1 MKDIH
6 ENITKEDLE
15 QRKSRR
21 REIEL
26 LRGRLKLLA
35 GRDRIIMT
43 MYMENGNSVR
53 QISRLLKV
61 SESKVARRIRQLTR
75 RLVDSEYIECLR
87 SRDKLYKHQL
97 RIAKDYFLTGLSV
110 EKIAEKRSC
119 SNYHVRK
126 TLDDIQSLVGD
137 LQNLDLVIPMGKE
150 SESE

>member
-1 MKDIH
+1 MIEVH
-6 ENITKEDLE
+6 ENITKEDME

-53 QISRLLKV
+53 QIAKLLKV
-61 SESKVARRIRQLTR
+61 RDSKVTRRIRLLTR
-75 RLVDSEYIECLR
+75 RLVNNEYIEYLR
-87 SRDKLYKHQL
+87 SSEKLYRDQL
-97 RIAKDYFLTGLSV
+97 RIAKDYFLRGLSV
-110 EKIAEKRSC
+110 EKIAERRSC
-119 SNYHVRK
+119 SSYQVRQ
-126 TLDDIQSLVGD
+126 TLDDIQGLVGSLQD
-137 LQNLDLVIPMGKE
+137 LEMVIPAGKE